1 MAGRGGGEDYACVRG
16 GKGLLNFFVALASIR
31 LSVSRLDHGQ
41 TFVVSFD
48 FSLRSDDDDAA
59 GQNAAG
65 VSHSSARRVHIYYYP
80 LPLSPFQLLP
90 LYPTMSDDDVSL
102 IISRGHVVSMIVGL
116 AG

>member
-65 VSHSSARRVHIYYYP
+65 VSHSSARSTH
-80 LPLSPFQLLP
+80 LLLP
-90 LYPTMSDDDVSL
+90 AASL
-102 IISRGHVVSMIVGL
+102 SFSTTTALSHHVRR
-116 AG
+116 